1 MFVIVKEYRSCTQRH
16 PVTVQN
22 IKYNYTVDNVTSPI
36 DLFHSYH
43 LKLQV
48 ILFRPKGGIC
58 PIPMDVTFIID
69 SSGSLGRRNWLLVLS
84 FVQSI
89 VRLFGVSPS
98 GTHVALIPFST
109 DAKVVLKF
117 NTLSGSLL
125 NVAEVNRQVAGLR
138 WQRGFTRIDKAMELA
153 DKEVLTYAAGMRN
166 VPRVKLPQ

>member
-1 MFVIVKEYRSCTQRH
+1 
-16 PVTVQN
+16 
-22 IKYNYTVDNVTSPI
+22 
-36 DLFHSYH
+36 
-43 LKLQV
+43 
-48 ILFRPKGGIC
+48 
-58 PIPMDVTFIID
+58 MDVTFIID

-138 WQRGFTRIDKAMELA
+138 WQRGFTWIDKAMELA